1 MSTVTLL
8 ILCVC
13 VLVVNM
19 DITIINVA
27 IGTIAQSL
35 HATTSDIQW
44 VTAIYTLAG
53 AAAII
58 VTGSLS
64 DRFGTRNVLAAGIGL
79 FGVASALGAWAP
91 SVGWVVLAR
100 AVMGLGSAAILTASL
115 AFITKLGSEGEAKR
129 ALGYW
134 SAAAALGLPLGPIV
148 CGLLLDRYWWGSIF
162 LINVVV
168 CVAGLVVVVAVMPN
182 IRAPQVRPVDW
193 ISVALLAASMSSFIF
208 GLIYVG
214 VPGSTAGAVI
224 AICGSLVFGVVFGVR
239 QKGSRT
245 PLIAAERVKNWS
257 FAGSITTLTI
267 LFLVMAVVLFTIPVF
282 LQFGHELEVLDVGV
296 RILPLAVFLAV
307 AASTAG
313 RVSSSVK
320 PEWIAASGLA
330 FALLGVSGLA
340 VFGVGMPQF
349 GLIAALA
356 AIGLGVGLAQPT
368 TLGSAMHAFPAGERG
383 VAAGVINSARLSFNA
398 IGVALVGVVTAVGM
412 SWNLDVLPTA
422 AGGAAQ
428 DSWVE
433 QGSRSCSSTGDVA
446 VCSAYTSSL
455 SLLYAV
461 CGVLLLLA
469 LGTLVGSMRS
479 NRSAV

>member
-148 CGLLLDRYWWGSIF
+148 CGLLLDRYWWGSFF

-168 CVAGLVVVVAVMPN
+168 
-182 IRAPQVRPVDW
+182 
-193 ISVALLAASMSSFIF
+193 
-208 GLIYVG
+208 
-214 VPGSTAGAVI
+214 
-224 AICGSLVFGVVFGVR
+224 
-239 QKGSRT
+239 
-245 PLIAAERVKNWS
+245 
-257 FAGSITTLTI
+257 
-267 LFLVMAVVLFTIPVF
+267 
-282 LQFGHELEVLDVGV
+282 
-296 RILPLAVFLAV
+296 
-307 AASTAG
+307 
-313 RVSSSVK
+313 
-320 PEWIAASGLA
+320 
-330 FALLGVSGLA
+330 
-340 VFGVGMPQF
+340 
-349 GLIAALA
+349 
-356 AIGLGVGLAQPT
+356 
-368 TLGSAMHAFPAGERG
+368 
-383 VAAGVINSARLSFNA
+383 
-398 IGVALVGVVTAVGM
+398 
-412 SWNLDVLPTA
+412 
-422 AGGAAQ
+422 
-428 DSWVE
+428 
-433 QGSRSCSSTGDVA
+433 
-446 VCSAYTSSL
+446 
-455 SLLYAV
+455 
-461 CGVLLLLA
+461 
-469 LGTLVGSMRS
+469 
-479 NRSAV
+479 